1 MPCGRPRRRPA
12 LPEAFDADRALPSDV
27 KSCKTTQTRVP
38 SFTARSPSLIL
49 REAVQCRESREP
61 PRSGARNGRPSA
73 ASRRRAA
80 ADERGVSP
88 RFAGAAATRT
98 ARSFSDRKPPR
109 RSSPPA
115 AAPADAPPRPE
126 EEGGGK
132 SRPPSNHPPCGWIL
146 RGPFRLT
153 ASASPASH
161 FAPPAIRRLLS
172 CSGVHPHEDSYSS
185 CRRLGAAVRRTAR
198 STLRNTPPYRSRTA
212 PAHPRAR
219 HAAFRSAGC
228 PSAGFALP
236 QIQDRPLV
244 PLDLRPQLPER
255 RKDPLA
261 PDPAAQLHP
270 QHAPV

>member
-1 MPCGRPRRRPA
+1 MRAPPTAARSSRGVRRRPRPA
-12 LPEAFDADRALPSDV
+12 VRCQKLQNYANPGSVLY
-27 KSCKTTQTRVP
+27 
-38 SFTARSPSLIL
+38 RSPSLIL

-115 AAPADAPPRPE
+115 DAPADAPPRSE
-126 EEGGGK
+126 EKGGGK

-146 RGPFRLT
+146 RSPFRLT

>member
-88 RFAGAAATRT
+88 RLAGAAATRT

-109 RSSPPA
+109 CSSPPA
-115 AAPADAPPRPE
+115 AAPADAPPP
-126 EEGGGK
+126 GGRGRWK
-132 SRPPSNHPPCGWIL
+132 VPSA
-146 RGPFRLT
+146 FE
-153 ASASPASH
+153 SPAVRMDSAGPIPAYGLRKSGIA
-161 FAPPAIRRLLS
+161 FRPPAIRRLLS

-219 HAAFRSAGC
+219 HAAFRPAGC